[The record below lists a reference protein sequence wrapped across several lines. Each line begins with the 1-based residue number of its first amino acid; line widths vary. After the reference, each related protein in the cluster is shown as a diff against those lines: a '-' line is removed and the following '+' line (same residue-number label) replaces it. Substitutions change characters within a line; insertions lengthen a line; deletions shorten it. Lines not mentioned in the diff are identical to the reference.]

1 MRNFKELIKKA
12 KIMKKKN
19 LVLIG
24 AEDIEAVKAISY
36 AYEEGIISPVL
47 IGNKEK
53 IQNNLKI
60 VNKDFDIIEAEN
72 SQQAAQIG
80 VRLVSSGAA
89 DLIMKGKIKTSELLK
104 AILNKEWGL
113 RNENLLSHVAVL
125 DIQNLNRLII
135 ITDGG
140 MVIKPDL
147 NQKVQIINNALKVA
161 NSLDIEI
168 PKVAVL
174 GAVEVVNPDMPE
186 TEDAAILTQ
195 MNKRGQIKDCIVDGP
210 LALDNAINEEAASI
224 KEIKSPVAGKAD
236 ILLVPDIHSG
246 NFLGKAAV
254 YMANGN
260 IAGIIIGAKVPVVL
274 VSRADNAQSKLASVA
289 LGVINS

>member
-1 MRNFKELIKKA
+1 MRNFKELIAKA
-12 KIMKKKN
+12 KNTKKKN
-19 LVLIG
+19 LALIG
-24 AEDIEAVKAISY
+24 AEDVEAVKAVSY
-36 AYEEGIISPVL
+36 AYDEGIINPVL

-104 AILNKEWGL
+104 EILNKEWGL
-113 RNENLLSHVAVL
+113 RNESLLSHVAVL
-125 DIQNLNRLII
+125 DIQYLNRLVI

-140 MVIKPDL
+140 MIIKPDL
-147 NQKVQIINNALKVA
+147 NQKVQIINNAVKVA
-161 NSLDIEI
+161 NSLGIGI
-168 PKVAVL
+168 PNIAVL
-174 GAVEVVNPDMPE
+174 AAVEVVNPDMPE

-195 MNKRGQIKDCIVDGP
+195 MNERGQIKDCVVDGP

-260 IAGIIIGAKVPVVL
+260 IAGIIVGAKVPVVL